1 MRDRLEILHRLL
13 AKDGTLFVNIDDN
26 ELGYLIVLLD
36 EIFGRSNRVY
46 AVTFK
51 QGSATGH
58 KAINPGCVNTTNY
71 ILIYA
76 RDKSEW
82 VPNRVFTARERDVRY
97 NQYIV
102 NIEEDKTMKNQSV
115 YLKETNNHTNISR
128 YKHPTQHLIISL
140 LFSSYN
146 KDLDKYLDGLD
157 KLRIIISYFQQNNSF
172 YYKNDDTELIDYTDF
187 MAKTELEKEDYS
199 KITTESVSLSMDQ
212 LNQMWSY
219 LGSRYM
225 PSVLYKM
232 RLCTVQG
239 STTTQEKVIK
249 KVKIN
254 LWENDKNDVVGL
266 LETKEFEE

>member
-1 MRDRLEILHRLL
+1 MNLKTVIDKLRNLIDPGLTTIEIANIATLNDGDDFLL
-13 AKDGTLFVNIDDN
+13 SKTAV
-26 ELGYLIVLLD
+26 VL
-36 EIFGRSNRVY
+36 S
-46 AVTFK
+46 
-51 QGSATGH
+51 
-58 KAINPGCVNTTNY
+58 
-71 ILIYA
+71 
-76 RDKSEW
+76 
-82 VPNRVFTARERDVRY
+82 
-97 NQYIV
+97 IV